1 VALPATAFAP
11 VRLPA
16 MLGAIPEWGE
26 PRRGDSVSQN
36 GYLQVITAIDAEEG
50 AQRLA
55 QSTVEARLAACV
67 QVIGPIRSTYWW
79 QGAIESTQE
88 WLCLMKTPEGQFDA
102 LAAHIKANHPYE
114 VPEITATPIT
124 YGSRDYLG
132 WIEAEATGKGG

>member
-1 VALPATAFAP
+1 
-11 VRLPA
+11 
-16 MLGAIPEWGE
+16 
-26 PRRGDSVSQN
+26 VSQN
-36 GYLQVITAIDAEEG
+36 GYLQVITAIDAEDG

-55 QSTVEARLAACV
+55 QSAVEARLAACV

-124 YGSRDYLG
+124 HGSRDYLG
-132 WIEAEATGKGG
+132 WIEAEATGKGGQSR

>member
-1 VALPATAFAP
+1 
-11 VRLPA
+11 
-16 MLGAIPEWGE
+16 
-26 PRRGDSVSQN
+26 VSQN
-36 GYLQVITAIDAEEG
+36 GYLQVITAIDAEDG

-55 QSTVEARLAACV
+55 QSAVAARLAAGV

-79 QGAIESTQE
+79 QGEIESTQE
-88 WLCLMKTPEGQFDA
+88 WLCLMKTLEGQFEA

-132 WIEAEATGKGG
+132 WIEAEATGKDG